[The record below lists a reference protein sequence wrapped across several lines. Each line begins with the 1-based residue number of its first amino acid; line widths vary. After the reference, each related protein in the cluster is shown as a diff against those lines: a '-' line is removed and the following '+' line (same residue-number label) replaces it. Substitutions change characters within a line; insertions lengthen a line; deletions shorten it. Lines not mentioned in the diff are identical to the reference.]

1 MGEIEWSSVFKGDS
15 IYDTAQIS
23 AQRTPIDVKPTA
35 LCGYSYNPQ
44 QSNWK
49 TNLSM

>member
-1 MGEIEWSSVFKGDS
+1 MGEIEWRSVFKGDS

-35 LCGYSYNPQ
+35 LCGYDPQ
-44 QSNWK
+44 
-49 TNLSM
+49 